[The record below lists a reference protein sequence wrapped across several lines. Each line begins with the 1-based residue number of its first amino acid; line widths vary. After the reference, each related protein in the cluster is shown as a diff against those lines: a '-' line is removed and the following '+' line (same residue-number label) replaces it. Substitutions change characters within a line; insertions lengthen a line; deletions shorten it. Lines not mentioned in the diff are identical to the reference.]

1 MNSEECSGLDTISA
15 AMILFNNGYVGHYD
29 DNSSMMGNTLQMTI
43 QPSTT
48 KYAIC
53 YYFSSTFEV
62 SVAIKPLQR

>member
-1 MNSEECSGLDTISA
+1 MNSVKCSGLDTISA
-15 AMILFNNGYVGHYD
+15 AMMFFNNGYVGDYD

-43 QPSTT
+43 QLSTA

-62 SVAIKPLQR
+62 RVAIRLL